1 MPRSDLKRIVLWGV
15 LLSAILNS
23 AGQILFKAA
32 RSSHPEASLPSLFLF
47 PETWIGFLVYGLSA
61 LCWLWV
67 LARAPL
73 SFAYPVLALT
83 FPLVVGLSAVVFAE
97 PVSSLRWAGVGVI
110 VVGVSMLAKT

>member
-1 MPRSDLKRIVLWGV
+1 MLRSYPQRAALWGV
-15 LLSAILNS
+15 LLSVVLNS

-32 RSSHPEASLPSLFLF
+32 RSTHPEASLFSLFLF

-67 LARAPL
+67 LSRTQL
-73 SFAYPVLALT
+73 SFAYPALALT
-83 FPLVVGLSAVVFAE
+83 FPIVVGLSAIIFAE
-97 PVSSLRWAGVGVI
+97 PVSSLRWAGVSVI